1 MAIKDLLLLMRFE
14 GIQLTLDAAYLFKK
28 ATGRSEEFGRLVLCR
43 CFVLVRMLECLLKQ
57 KLFSNLRIFN
67 LEKLRVSYFCVNT
80 HTHTHT
86 ISRLNA
92 LIKSVVCDFFIICQ
106 SKLTYCKFCGHKL
119 HYLCPKNVIV
129 KNFVF
134 INFLC

>member
-1 MAIKDLLLLMRFE
+1 MAVKDLLLLMRFE
-14 GIQLTLDAAYLFKK
+14 GRQLTLDAAYLFKK

-67 LEKLRVSYFCVNT
+67 FK
-80 HTHTHT
+80 THTHT

>member
-1 MAIKDLLLLMRFE
+1 MFLLEFISLLALSSLLPRV
-14 GIQLTLDAAYLFKK
+14 GWILYNRADAVWSGLICFK
-28 ATGRSEEFGRLVLCR
+28 TCS
-43 CFVLVRMLECLLKQ
+43 
-57 KLFSNLRIFN
+57 
-67 LEKLRVSYFCVNT
+67 FCVRYDRVLASFKYNNLANSLINLT

-92 LIKSVVCDFFIICQ
+92 LIKSVVCDFLIICQ

>member
-1 MAIKDLLLLMRFE
+1 MAVKDLLLLMRFE
-14 GIQLTLDAAYLFKK
+14 GRQLTLDAAYLFKK

-67 LEKLRVSYFCVNT
+67 FKKS

>member
-1 MAIKDLLLLMRFE
+1 MAVKDLLLLMRFE
-14 GIQLTLDAAYLFKK
+14 GRQLTLDAAYLFKK

-67 LEKLRVSYFCVNT
+67 LEKLRVSYFVL
-80 HTHTHT
+80 THT

-92 LIKSVVCDFFIICQ
+92 LIKSVVCDFLIICQ